1 MESLVIQ
8 FLMLNEISDL
18 WFGYLIRKSDKEGK
32 MNIPV
37 VASKKSNEEDGLG
50 LCFSL
55 LCEKGKVYA
64 LDFEISGGR
73 RRCESR
79 HFCFSK
85 ESFKGGGY
93 ARLNSLKLHI
103 KITRVALK
111 NQWIK

>member
-1 MESLVIQ
+1 
-8 FLMLNEISDL
+8 
-18 WFGYLIRKSDKEGK
+18 

-50 LCFSL
+50 LCFAL

-64 LDFEISGGR
+64 LDFEISGGRRRR

-93 ARLNSLKLHI
+93 ARAEFFKTSYQDYKGCTRKSVDRMRK
-103 KITRVALK
+103 KI
-111 NQWIK
+111 NQL